1 MLGKAM
7 QKKIKFPYLFGS
19 KWTAIQETWGWRH
32 FQVVNRQNQDK
43 WVFAEMVA
51 SLEPTVR
58 FWINARQLKDQNI
71 WQAGWKS
78 LESINLDPREHDWII
93 GDSKNW

>member
-1 MLGKAM
+1 MDSN
-7 QKKIKFPYLFGS
+7 IK
-19 KWTAIQETWGWRH
+19 R
-32 FQVVNRQNQDK
+32 
-43 WVFAEMVA
+43 VFVEMVA

-78 LESINLDPREHDWII
+78 LESINLYTLEF
-93 GDSKNW
+93 